1 MKLRLTAASTIDW
14 FARVFGLSH
23 QSGPPHEL
31 DGLPLAAL
39 TYTVLD
45 TETTGLEP
53 SAGDEIISIGA
64 VRIANGCLLPEQV
77 FDQLV
82 DPRRPLKEASAKIHG
97 IRPEML
103 QGQPT
108 LDKVLPDLHKF
119 CEGTVLVAHNA
130 AFDMRFLELKQESTG
145 VRFAQPVLDT
155 ELLSAVIY
163 GNSASHLIEAVASR
177 LGAQVIGRHTAVGD
191 ALTTGELFLRMI
203 PLLAARGIVTLGQA
217 RAACEHCHYARRH
230 Y

>member
-1 MKLRLTAASTIDW
+1 MKLRLATAWTINW
-14 FARVFGLSH
+14 LVRNFNQLHPPGPSRGLDRRS
-23 QSGPPHEL
+23 L
-31 DGLPLAAL
+31 DAL

-64 VRIANGCLLPEQV
+64 VRIASGYLLAGDV
-77 FDQLV
+77 FEQLV
-82 DPRRPLKEASAKIHG
+82 DPRRPLKEASIRIHG

-103 QGQPT
+103 RGQPT
-108 LDKVLPDLHKF
+108 IDKVLPALHRF

-130 AFDMRFLELKQESTG
+130 AFDMRFLQLKQKSTG
-145 VRFAQPVLDT
+145 VSFTQPVLDT
-155 ELLSAVIY
+155 ELLSAVLH
-163 GNSASHLIEAVASR
+163 GNSPSHEIEAIAAR
-177 LGAQVIGRHTAVGD
+177 LGVQVVGRHTAVGD
-191 ALTTGELFLRMI
+191 ALTTGELFLKMI
-203 PLLAARGIVTLGQA
+203 PLLAGRGIVTLGQA